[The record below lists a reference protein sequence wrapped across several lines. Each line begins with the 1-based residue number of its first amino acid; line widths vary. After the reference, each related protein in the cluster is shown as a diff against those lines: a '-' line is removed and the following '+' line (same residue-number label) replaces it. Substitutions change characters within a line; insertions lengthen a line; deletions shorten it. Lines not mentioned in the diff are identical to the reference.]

1 MLNQRNL
8 ASANEHSKTGWG
20 IFWASVSVLCW
31 ATLFPAVS
39 FLLTRKN
46 IDCYSMAMLRF
57 FIGGI
62 VMLASI
68 GFLQKKLPT
77 QGIKLLDFLL
87 IAIHSLFA
95 ASMSVLLF
103 YGQSLG
109 IPLVNAALLESEAPL
124 IIFVL
129 SIFILRGKVTFLQ
142 CLGLIV
148 GFIGSMLV
156 LQIISQQGLMINS
169 FTIGDLMVFL
179 AALCWALYT
188 VLSNKIIKRLGGLL
202 YTAWSLLFAG
212 IGIFLFQVS
221 CNLPISIPSKSI
233 DVVVLLYLAIV
244 PTAVAFFSWNNA
256 QKYIT
261 PGLLAISGY
270 FTPMLTALL
279 GWVFFNQ
286 AISWVQLIGMILV
299 INSALIEPE
308 ISKFVREYWKNKWQ
322 KKYQ

>member
-1 MLNQRNL
+1 VAKQQENLTNQSSYTN
-8 ASANEHSKTGWG
+8 TGWG

-39 FLLTRKN
+39 FLLARN
-46 IDCYSMAMLRF
+46 AIDCYSMAMARF
-57 FIGGI
+57 FIGGLS
-62 VMLASI
+62 MLVSI
-68 GFLQKKLPT
+68 WVVKKQVPT
-77 QGIKLLDFLL
+77 KNIKLLDF
-87 IAIHSLFA
+87 IAIASNSLFA

-124 IIFVL
+124 VIFIL
-129 SIFILRGKVTFLQ
+129 SIFILRCKVSILQ
-142 CLGLIV
+142 CLGLLV

-156 LQIISQQGLMINS
+156 LKIISIKGFMISS
-169 FTIGDLMVFL
+169 FSFGDLMVFL

-188 VLSNKIIKRLGGLL
+188 VLANRVIKKLGGLV

-212 IGIFLFQVS
+212 LGILLFQITF
-221 CNLPISIPSKSI
+221 NLPVTLPKNTLDIFT
-233 DVVVLLYLAIV
+233 LLYLAII

-270 FTPMLTALL
+270 FTPMLTSLL
-279 GWVFFNQ
+279 GWLFFNQ
-286 AISWVQLIGMILV
+286 SISLVQLLGMVLV

-308 ISKFVREYWKNKWQ
+308 ISKFVQEYWKSKLV
-322 KKYQ
+322 KK

>member
-1 MLNQRNL
+1 VAKQQENLTNQSSYTN
-8 ASANEHSKTGWG
+8 TGWG

-39 FLLTRKN
+39 FLLARN
-46 IDCYSMAMLRF
+46 AIDCYSMAMARF
-57 FIGGI
+57 FIGGLS
-62 VMLASI
+62 MLVSI
-68 GFLQKKLPT
+68 WVVKKQVPT
-77 QGIKLLDFLL
+77 KNIKLLDF
-87 IAIHSLFA
+87 IAIASNSLFA

-124 IIFVL
+124 VIFIL
-129 SIFILRGKVTFLQ
+129 SIFILRCKVSILQ
-142 CLGLIV
+142 CLGLLV

-156 LQIISQQGLMINS
+156 LKIISIKGFMISS
-169 FTIGDLMVFL
+169 FSFGDLMVFL

-188 VLSNKIIKRLGGLL
+188 VLANKVIKKLGGLV

-212 IGIFLFQVS
+212 LGILLFQVTF
-221 CNLPISIPSKSI
+221 NLPVTLPKNTLDIFT
-233 DVVVLLYLAIV
+233 LLYLAII

-270 FTPMLTALL
+270 FTPMLTSLL
-279 GWVFFNQ
+279 GWLFFNQ
-286 AISWVQLIGMILV
+286 SISLVQLLGMVLV

-308 ISKFVREYWKNKWQ
+308 ISKFVQEYWKSKLV
-322 KKYQ
+322 KK